1 MRYRRAVLIYNPVSG
16 RRSLFREAKIKE
28 AREALTR
35 WIPEVDRI
43 ATECPGDA
51 SRLAREAVEAGCDLI
66 AACGGD
72 GTINEVIG
80 GMAGSDATLLPL
92 PAGTANVLAGVADL
106 PTRPDL
112 TAALLPELTTYEVPL
127 GRVRT
132 EGEKGAER
140 LFLLMCG
147 IGVDA
152 GIIYNLDT
160 RLKAYLGEG
169 AYWLGSLDQLHRKLE
184 PFTVRLDGETHE
196 ATFVLVSKSRY
207 YGGGLE
213 ITPNA
218 ELLAAE
224 FEVAIF
230 HGRSPLRY
238 VGYLAQLAARRLDSF
253 PDVTFCR
260 AKRVEASPLDAPAVY
275 IEVDGELAGRV
286 PAVVDIA
293 PEKLKLLLPR
303 DFAEAMPS
311 ESAAKSV
318 AGVAL

>member
-1 MRYRRAVLIYNPVSG
+1 MSYRRAALIYNPVSG
-16 RRSLFREAKIKE
+16 RRSLFREAKIE
-28 AREALTR
+28 QALEALAR
-35 WIPEVDRI
+35 LIPEVDRM
-43 ATECPGDA
+43 ATEGPGDA
-51 SRLAREAVEAGCDLI
+51 SRLAREAVESGCDLI

-80 GMAGSDATLLPL
+80 GMAGSAATLLPL

-112 TAALLPELTTYEVPL
+112 AAALLPELTTYEVPL

-132 EGEKGAER
+132 EGEQAAER

-184 PFTVRLDGETHE
+184 PFAVHLDGETHE
-196 ATFVLVSKSRY
+196 ATFVLISKSRY
-207 YGGGLE
+207 YGSGLE

-218 ELLAAE
+218 ELLAGE

-260 AKRVEASPLDAPAVY
+260 TKRVEASPLDSSAVY
-275 IEVDGELAGRV
+275 IEVDGELAGRL

-293 PEKLKLLLPR
+293 AQKLKLLLPP
-303 DFAEAMPS
+303 DFAENGAS
-311 ESAAKSV
+311 ESVGRSAAQMTF
-318 AGVAL
+318 